1 MRARATIVAVLVL
14 GALAGCG
21 GEEPGRTDGTGTLGE
36 APASASP
43 SAAPSGGPTATAP
56 PSDTTGHSAGNPLA
70 CRQLP
75 DARVGSA
82 GLPLADYAPG
92 PVQLSGGR
100 FDGPG
105 GLVELQPPC
114 GVGDLNR
121 DGVFDA
127 MGVVKITT
135 GGTGRFYTLDRL
147 AQQQLRHTA
156 ARGEQSARRPQSG
169 REHHHRRQPG
179 DGGLPHPYPGRAA
192 GRAEPQ
198 AYRNLPAHRHRAD
211 RAEPRRRALHA
222 LAEIQ

>member
-21 GEEPGRTDGTGTLGE
+21 GEEPSGADGTGTLGE
-36 APASASP
+36 APSSASA

-75 DARVGSA
+75 DARVGST
-82 GLPLADYAPG
+82 GLPLADYDPG

-100 FDGPG
+100 FEGPG

-121 DGVFDA
+121 DGIFDA

-135 GGTGRFYTLDRL
+135 GGTGRFYTLVAWLSNNSGTPQLAASKALGDRNPVESIAIAGNQATVVYLTRTPDVPLAGLNLRRTAIFRL
-147 AQQQLRHTA
+147 ADT
-156 ARGEQSARRPQSG
+156 
-169 REHHHRRQPG
+169 
-179 DGGLPHPYPGRAA
+179 GLTELSHVDAPYTP
-192 GRAEPQ
+192 
-198 AYRNLPAHRHRAD
+198 
-211 RAEPRRRALHA
+211 
-222 LAEIQ
+222 